1 MVMNDTFYILL
12 QRTRA
17 AKYMATYLSNNR
29 DRINGK
35 RRERYRR
42 GKLIK
47 QQMTE
52 EEKEKD
58 KKLNYYYRNHEKCK
72 AYARKYA
79 KANYLKNRAKIL
91 NRKRVKRLSEKKV
104 VIHPNTWQMIPL
116 IVVSNAKPEDKL
128 ATIVH
133 LL

>member
-1 MVMNDTFYILL
+1 MTLCVTLL
-12 QRTRA
+12 QRTNA
-17 AKYMATYLSNNR
+17 AKYMATYLSKHR
-29 DRINGK
+29 DRINEK
-35 RRERYRR
+35 RRQRYRQ
-42 GKLIK
+42 GQLIK

-52 EEKEKD
+52 KEQKEQ
-58 KKLNYYYRNHEKCK
+58 KALNYYYRNHERCK

-91 NRKRVKRLSEKKV
+91 NRKRLKRLSEKTKV

-116 IVVSNAKPEDKL
+116 IVACNAKPEDKL
-128 ATIVH
+128 TAIVN